1 MISWRTTVAPATE
14 LRFSLFTQGSDSG
27 VFGGG
32 NLFFPFGTFNHT
44 YELTEERFTNWS
56 GTTTA
61 VTDIRNESRTDQT
74 FGEFNTDSGDYET
87 GVTEDAYNTT
97 IEESGV
103 SPITATRN
111 IETSTTQS
119 VSLNKVRTSLGTS
132 AAVKYSTTKNSQS
145 VVVFNAFTTQTTA
158 VTRSTYSTSSERTT
172 TTTLSETELNPNFF
186 ATVYQINSTNEVL
199 WCLSADTQNTFS
211 GAYSAASDVAVS
223 TTRFTAMPPTQTASV
238 VQANN
243 TSSSSQA
250 IFGGTNA
257 GTFAISMTST
267 LPDLTGAVTVT
278 VGVEQTTETTFVA
291 DFAQLPWLTSTIY
304 ANVFTSETND
314 VFYNA
319 FFSQSVQDLGIAER
333 PRYAS
338 SVRTTNSFFGG
349 AFGATTSTGATTFV
363 DWTSRSVLLNDT
375 NVRGSRSSIFTGSDG
390 GVGTLVTSWGG
401 TGFAMP
407 EQRLVTSIATPEAVK
422 LGLFGAADSAGS
434 VAGFY
439 SAPFTGTFGDN
450 YLAGQHRDISHTKT
464 IFPGTFEI
472 YADTA
477 TGTISFSKLSA
488 TVTYSTATET
498 SAEKSTT
505 SFVVSAQ
512 GDPEISRIA
521 YGTNVVFG
529 GTLAAY
535 ESRAETIPPGVYRK
549 TQGDS
554 TEVFS
559 TSGNVRS
566 FTGSNG
572 GDTFRLE
579 PLSFLIPGDTAGSAL
594 VWTATRNRTATP

>member
-1 MISWRTTVAPATE
+1 M
-14 LRFSLFTQGSDSG
+14 F
-27 VFGGG
+27 
-32 NLFFPFGTFNHT
+32 
-44 YELTEERFTNWS
+44 
-56 GTTTA
+56 
-61 VTDIRNESRTDQT
+61 
-74 FGEFNTDSGDYET
+74 
-87 GVTEDAYNTT
+87 
-97 IEESGV
+97 
-103 SPITATRN
+103 
-111 IETSTTQS
+111 
-119 VSLNKVRTSLGTS
+119 
-132 AAVKYSTTKNSQS
+132 
-145 VVVFNAFTTQTTA
+145 
-158 VTRSTYSTSSERTT
+158 TRSF
-172 TTTLSETELNPNFF
+172 PDFF
-186 ATVYQINSTNEVL
+186 AGS
-199 WCLSADTQNTFS
+199 
-211 GAYSAASDVAVS
+211 
-223 TTRFTAMPPTQTASV
+223 
-238 VQANN
+238 
-243 TSSSSQA
+243 
-250 IFGGTNA
+250 A
-257 GTFAISMTST
+257 GTI
-267 LPDLTGAVTVT
+267 
-278 VGVEQTTETTFVA
+278 
-291 DFAQLPWLTSTIY
+291 
-304 ANVFTSETND
+304 
-314 VFYNA
+314 
-319 FFSQSVQDLGIAER
+319 
-333 PRYAS
+333 
-338 SVRTTNSFFGG
+338 
-349 AFGATTSTGATTFV
+349 
-363 DWTSRSVLLNDT
+363 
-375 NVRGSRSSIFTGSDG
+375 
-390 GVGTLVTSWGG
+390 VTSWGG
-401 TGFAMP
+401 TGFALP

-439 SAPFTGTFGDN
+439 SAPFTGTIGYN

-579 PLSFLIPGDTAGSAL
+579 PLSFLIPLADNFGFVLPGQTQGLDL